1 MVRVCAPLVDV
12 RPNCVCGL
20 PTHILGWCH
29 FRRFQA
35 WHETSRS
42 MRGTAQRPQ
51 VGGRANLFWGDHLSI
66 SEFGVSPT
74 NELFRFAPGCHGGGD
89 KSDKTWMPR
98 LFNASTLALIRH
110 LNIFHYITSV
120 GDTICWEGE
129 ALTHNNEPMRSCPGS
144 QTPVLGRRAF
154 LGRRG
159 TPPIRF
165 WRALRTP
172 RTALSL

>member
-1 MVRVCAPLVDV
+1 MDV

-20 PTHILGWCH
+20 PTHILGCCH
-29 FRRFQA
+29 FRRSQA

-129 ALTHNNEPMRSCPGS
+129 GLTHNNEPMR
-144 QTPVLGRRAF
+144 VLRRLFWGGWHSWGGGEHLLLGFGGRFAHHA
-154 LGRRG
+154 RR
-159 TPPIRF
+159 
-165 WRALRTP
+165 
-172 RTALSL
+172 